1 MIFTTRRHLHAKES
15 AEEVDVDD
23 DLDQLGVDQGNAHLV
38 KEVQNV
44 PSSSDQGGFDAN
56 YPPRLGREGLHFC
69 PSGQ

>member
-38 KEVQNV
+38 PLCKRFKVYQAPQIRV
-44 PSSSDQGGFDAN
+44 ALMQTTHPG
-56 YPPRLGREGLHFC
+56 
-69 PSGQ
+69 